1 MSYWYYKRPD
11 IPSGVRKRPSGRD
24 KTGGELFFSTHLD
37 ENKVQTLMGHCK
49 VYGRPV
55 WMERGAKLAPLHTY
69 YCSKVYDLQ
78 GQYVG
83 GAVLVG
89 WWGGDGCPTGA
100 PPIAPWMC
108 LLPFFFLCFVGS
120 ELVDWGVSWGCC
132 F

>member
-1 MSYWYYKRPD
+1 MYVSYWYYKRPD

-55 WMERGAKLAPLHTY
+55 WMERGIKTAPLHTY

-83 GAVLVG
+83 GCVDGAVGGANVG
-89 WWGGDGCPTGA
+89 MWRLPLFRGCA
-100 PPIAPWMC
+100 C
-108 LLPFFFLCFVGS
+108 
-120 ELVDWGVSWGCC
+120 
-132 F
+132 